1 MGLLASIRKE
11 WFIVGIV
18 LVILSAKVQPGLG
31 VKGGPLKPEITV
43 SYVAVSLIFFNSG
56 LSLKTEELTSALLH
70 VRLHLFVQSFT
81 LVFFP
86 LTVWLLVR
94 VLALTTIDQWLLRGL
109 QTVSC
114 MPPPVSSAVILTK
127 AVGGNEAAAIFN
139 SAFGSF
145 LVRLAW
151 RGATRVLREVKRRV
165 TGFLSCA
172 GYRGDT
178 DAAADFSGLLILG
191 GLWLHLL
198 SALYD
203 CGGAARPGSG
213 VPPLPEGVSGAQET
227 SVRHRQQRRPP
238 GDHLQHLLRH
248 LQQPQHG
255 AGPHQPACS
264 RSHHFL
270 HPAHFHAA
278 YVWVFQQGRLGI
290 QSRRHGGH
298 RVLLHAQVAN
308 ARYPHA
314 EDRVRGLRSP
324 VAHLGPPAHLP
335 PGPDPPRIRAGADH
349 PQLDDRPPEA
359 DEDVEPAARLTK
371 RANRRAIVCLPV
383 ADQRRPPAALL
394 PLAMAKN
401 KTFILLYLT
410 EAKVHVLYLI

>member
-213 VPPLPEGVSGAQET
+213 TPAEPRGQSERRAHGVPPQVCRRFLREFLERRKPPFGTVSSA
-227 SVRHRQQRRPP
+227 
-238 GDHLQHLLRH
+238 
-248 LQQPQHG
+248 
-255 AGPHQPACS
+255 
-264 RSHHFL
+264 
-270 HPAHFHAA
+270 
-278 YVWVFQQGRLGI
+278 
-290 QSRRHGGH
+290 
-298 RVLLHAQVAN
+298 VLLVIIYSTFCDTFSN
-308 ARYPHA
+308 PSM
-314 EDRVRGLRSP
+314 EL
-324 VAHLGPPAHLP
+324 
-335 PGPDPPRIRAGADH
+335 DPTSLLVVVLIIFSIQLTFMLLTFGFSSRAGSGFSPADT
-349 PQLDDRPPEA
+349 
-359 DEDVEPAARLTK
+359 V
-371 RANRRAIVCLPV
+371 AIVFCSTHKSLTLGT
-383 ADQRRPPAALL
+383 RPRSRTRTRAGCDRD
-394 PLAMAKN
+394 
-401 KTFILLYLT
+401 
-410 EAKVHVLYLI
+410 